1 MKKHTHTHKHFFV
14 LHGLLVLILSS
25 SCKPDFLYHKQV
37 PAAAYHLEIHRG
49 PEVKQG
55 KVDILWV
62 IDNSP
67 SMGTYHDKVKENAKD
82 FMENLSDNFEVDWK
96 MGLLSTDVYEG
107 NSRAQRVSST
117 IWQGRS
123 TRRKGAPYL
132 GFEAPFDFTHPTP
145 NVRFEEAILLLGLSG
160 HATERSFFP
169 ILDTLKRYPHFLRDD
184 ALFIIFIVTDA
195 PEQSEGPNYGVTPED
210 FIDQVHQLKSSNER
224 VFVYGAFAF
233 EHFGCLSPQE
243 RNVPY
248 QGSRFQKVIAASGGS
263 AFSACADDFG
273 EKFVQI
279 AEDIKEKAIFPYV
292 GLENRPVPETLQVS
306 VGDDAIVVK
315 GGFQEQKGP
324 YWLYNV
330 EDNAV
335 EFYEF
340 KEIRDHLDLI
350 RIEYQIEDGYDR

>member
-1 MKKHTHTHKHFFV
+1 MKKHTHRYFFV
-14 LHGLLVLILSS
+14 LHGLLGLILSS

-37 PAAAYHLEIHRG
+37 PAAAYHLEIHKG

-67 SMGTYHDKVKENAKD
+67 SMGEYQDKVKENAKD
-82 FMENLSDNFEVDWK
+82 FMENLSDNSEVNWK

-107 NSRAQRVSST
+107 NSRMPRAQRVSS
-117 IWQGRS
+117 
-123 TRRKGAPYL
+123 RRKGAPYL
-132 GFEAPFDFTHPTP
+132 GFETPFNFTHPTP
-145 NVRFEEAILLLGLSG
+145 NVRFEEAILLLGLKG
-160 HATERSFFP
+160 NHEERSFFP

-210 FIDQVHQLKSSNER
+210 FIDQVHQLKSSTER

-233 EHFGCLSPQE
+233 EDFGCLSQE
-243 RNVPY
+243 INVPY

-263 AFSACADDFG
+263 AFPACADDFG

-292 GLENRPVPETLQVS
+292 GLENRPVPETLQVR

-315 GGFQEQKGP
+315 GGGFQEQKGP

-350 RIEYQIEDGYDR
+350 RIDYQIEDGYDR